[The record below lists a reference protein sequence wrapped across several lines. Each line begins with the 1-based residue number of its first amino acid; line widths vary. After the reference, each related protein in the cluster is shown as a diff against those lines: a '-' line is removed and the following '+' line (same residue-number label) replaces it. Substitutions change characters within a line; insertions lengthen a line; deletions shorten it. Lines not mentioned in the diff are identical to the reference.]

1 MAKSYDY
8 EAASAGLAQLK
19 SALDSVQT
27 QANTYV
33 STIQGA
39 ADENSA
45 KAIKT
50 LVDTFQDSLK
60 AVVTFF
66 EQELVAKADEAV
78 ATIGAIV
85 EANG

>member
-8 EAASAGLAQLK
+8 EAAQAGLQQLK
-19 SALDSVQT
+19 ASLESVQV
-27 QANTYV
+27 QANTFV

-45 KAIKT
+45 KNIKT
-50 LVDTFQDSLK
+50 LIESFENSLK
-60 AVVTFF
+60 VVMDLF
-66 EQELVAKADEAV
+66 ENEVVSKAGEAV